1 MRYWLNI
8 LLSLVSVC
16 VAAQTDTI
24 SVQQEDFLITA
35 VSESPYFD
43 GDIKAFIQSNISY
56 PIEALHD
63 SVEGRVSVEF
73 WVDTAG
79 NTVKHEILRGVRDDL
94 DREALR
100 VARLIKFVTPAKQ
113 KDRPVAVRYVIPVDF
128 FLDEQMNRRVFF
140 DKDTSD
146 CFEEFNERYGK
157 WMENSLVT
165 FWAVP
170 PSLKRSSKKY
180 ADLICERLSEI
191 NYGNQYL
198 VTTILIGENGKPY
211 CCSLSSQESL
221 EGEDRHAILDLL
233 KSLRFNPANN
243 GKRNVKSYYSF
254 SPRKNKKDGRWFYP
268 ESTNWGKERRHGKSQ
283 FEGNIVESMNF
294 TASFSQDTILMGDTV
309 HVRLQFKN
317 VTEVEKLFYP
327 GGSIIVLDK
336 SKGAQIEMFNGWGED
351 TFILLTGKSSVLRRL
366 APGAV
371 YEIDYP
377 LIISPSSFKKGEN
390 RLVFRYSLG
399 ISKGDVNAD
408 LLFGTVYVPE
418 VQIFV
423 DEF

>member
-1 MRYWLNI
+1 MKYWLNI

-35 VSESPYFD
+35 VSAPPYFD

-113 KDRPVAVRYVIPVDF
+113 KDRPVAVRYVIPVGF

-198 VTTILIGENGKPY
+198 QTMILIDENGKPY

-221 EGEDRHAILDLL
+221 EGEDRRAILGLL
-233 KSLRFNPANN
+233 KSLRFNPAKDI
-243 GKRNVKSYYSF
+243 KRNVKSFYSF

-268 ESTNWGKERRHGKSQ
+268 ESTNWEKERLLYWLRTPHLVCKAPEISLCRIGLCDILW
-283 FEGNIVESMNF
+283 EGGNLLIGVQMQLF
-294 TASFSQDTILMGDTV
+294 IDWLHLLRIIIL
-309 HVRLQFKN
+309 
-317 VTEVEKLFYP
+317 
-327 GGSIIVLDK
+327 
-336 SKGAQIEMFNGWGED
+336 
-351 TFILLTGKSSVLRRL
+351 
-366 APGAV
+366 
-371 YEIDYP
+371 
-377 LIISPSSFKKGEN
+377 
-390 RLVFRYSLG
+390 
-399 ISKGDVNAD
+399 
-408 LLFGTVYVPE
+408 
-418 VQIFV
+418 
-423 DEF
+423 